1 MEHNLKHKPQWFQS
15 FVVTEMFYEFLLDV
29 PVHQQG
35 VYFALG
41 LLSFSILLF
50 GWILYACRI
59 QYQEPETEIFSD
71 EFQEDVL
78 TQKQTDES
86 QQIEQE
92 ARAFYSKPSTMRYRL
107 SGIERLKVTR
117 GQDQNPD
124 SEHVDST
131 NHSHQE
137 SSKSSD
143 DEETMIWNQAIISSI
158 TFRKSPEQDK

>member
-1 MEHNLKHKPQWFQS
+1 
-15 FVVTEMFYEFLLDV
+15 MFYEFLLDL
-29 PVHQQG
+29 PVHQKG
-35 VYFALG
+35 VYFAVG

-59 QYQEPETEIFSD
+59 QYQASETEVYPD
-71 EFQEDVL
+71 EFQDEVL

-107 SGIERLKVTR
+107 SGIERLRNTQ

-137 SSKSSD
+137 STMSSD
-143 DEETMIWNQAIISSI
+143 EEEAMVWNQAIISSI

>member
-1 MEHNLKHKPQWFQS
+1 
-15 FVVTEMFYEFLLDV
+15 MFYEFLLDL

-59 QYQEPETEIFSD
+59 QNQEPETEIFSD
-71 EFQEDVL
+71 EFQEEVL
-78 TQKQTDES
+78 AQKQTDES

-107 SGIERLKVTR
+107 SGIDRLRIAR
-117 GQDQNPD
+117 GQDQNLD
-124 SEHVDST
+124 SEHLDST